1 MKNKQEGVSRREFA
15 KVAAMTSAVMLVP
28 AELATQEQ
36 KTAPGAAKEEQP
48 TAQASKLS
56 AESQAE
62 ADVSYEMLMR
72 KYGSRFSGEQKR
84 EIKRL
89 IYQQQSGLDKLRA
102 FPVSNSDEPATVFK
116 PLIPGVKR

>member
-1 MKNKQEGVSRREFA
+1 MKNKEVSRREFA
-15 KVAAMTSAVMLVP
+15 KVAALTSAAMLVP

-36 KTAPGAAKEEQP
+36 KTAPGAAKEDQP
-48 TAQASKLS
+48 QAQGPKLT

-72 KYGSRFSGEQKR
+72 KYGSRFSEEQKR

-102 FPVSNSDEPATVFK
+102 FQLSNSDEPATVFR
-116 PLIPGVKR
+116 PLVPEVKR